1 MDHHH
6 HRKSSLERYHPRRQ
20 DDGGLSDAMG
30 QLRVEE
36 GSQGQGYNVGRGR
49 GQHRCLVQH

>member
-49 GQHRCLVQH
+49 GQHR